1 MRRTAGQPAGL
12 RGNCAQVICCTNSP
26 VLAAAWR
33 GHYRATKR
41 SQLSADQFRRD
52 KSRNPAAQK
61 GVSERPLTARI
72 ATSGPAVRPTW
83 FLWQDG
89 SFWVLTGPW
98 SRLISRVRADPAL
111 AAVVDECHLATG
123 LVRRYL
129 HGDPVHSGAAWLRP
143 ADYGCERNCGFGTGK
158 RGRPPFGRIMAVP
171 ILVLPTARIARFMIT
186 TVSGRDFRT
195 ETVTITS

>member
-1 MRRTAGQPAGL
+1 
-12 RGNCAQVICCTNSP
+12 
-26 VLAAAWR
+26 
-33 GHYRATKR
+33 
-41 SQLSADQFRRD
+41 
-52 KSRNPAAQK
+52 
-61 GVSERPLTARI
+61 
-72 ATSGPAVRPTW
+72 VRPTW

-186 TVSGRDFRT
+186 TVSGGDFRT